1 MFRTTLLL
9 RMLAFAALFCVA
21 GCGGGAGG
29 TRSAN
34 ATGFDNQTK
43 GLATDARLLEL
54 WHNAPARLATAP
66 ISLNPVAVLLK
77 VIPTY

>member
-9 RMLAFAALFCVA
+9 RMLAFAAVFCVV

-29 TRSAN
+29 SRSAN

-54 WHNAPARLATAP
+54 WHNAPLA
-66 ISLNPVAVLLK
+66 LLPHPSAS
-77 VIPTY
+77 IPSPYY